1 MKKFKEKG
9 PRILFGQFL
18 FLKVVLSGSFQFTC
32 FHPKGNMF
40 NLLLFITSLLM
51 VVPWLILKLQS
62 LVPNAQNEECFR
74 KALGWFIGLGH
85 GMLLNAI
92 KATFVT
98 TTFIGISANKV
109 IAINNIQ
116 WFVIHLMWSKL
127 GRGSPNSFYVLKQ
140 LVSQS
145 HLDNVIGLMV
155 KILQDF
161 GRLRFKE
168 LGANLVNMGHYVG
181 VACS

>member
-1 MKKFKEKG
+1 MLSPKRKYV
-9 PRILFGQFL
+9 QF
-18 FLKVVLSGSFQFTC
+18 VIIY
-32 FHPKGNMF
+32 H
-40 NLLLFITSLLM
+40 ILLM

-62 LVPNAQNEECFR
+62 LVPNVQNEECFR
-74 KALGWFIGLGH
+74 KTLGWFIGLGH
-85 GMLLNAI
+85 GMLLNAT

-98 TTFIGISANKV
+98 TTFIGISTNKV

-127 GRGSPNSFYVLKQ
+127 GKGTPNSFCVLKR
-140 LVSQS
+140 LMSQS
-145 HLDNVIGLMV
+145 YLNNVIGLMV
-155 KILQDF
+155 KVLQDF
-161 GRLRFKE
+161 GALRFKE